1 MLEEI
6 KKIQGIN
13 HTDFDDMIN
22 TWISAAK
29 QDLINIGILESL
41 VNGGNQ
47 YEQLN
52 PLIETAII
60 QFVLSQ
66 IDVANAELYAN
77 SYALL
82 KDTLR
87 HVSSFIEVSNAV

>member
-13 HTDFDDMIN
+13 HTDFDTMIN
-22 TWISAAK
+22 TWIAAAK
-29 QDLINIGILESL
+29 QDLINIGIKSSL
-41 VNGGNQ
+41 VNATTPESIIQ
-47 YEQLN
+47 
-52 PLIETAII
+52 TAII
-60 QFVLSQ
+60 QFTLSQ
-66 IDVANAELYAN
+66 LDVVNAELYAN

-87 HVSSFIEVSNAV
+87 HVEAYKE